1 MPCSE
6 KRARLLLA
14 RGRARIH
21 RLTPF
26 TIRLVNRTVEQSVLQ
41 PVRIKLDPGSRTTGI
56 ALVRDGETGRTA
68 HVLFLAELH
77 HRGQVIRDALTQ
89 RRAFRRRRRTANLRY
104 RAKRFYNRTRPEGW
118 IAPSLRHRIE
128 TTVSWVNR
136 LRRWTPVAAISQELV
151 RFDTQ
156 KLQNPEISGV
166 EYQKGTLFGLEVR
179 EYLLEKWNRACAY
192 CGARNVPLEIEHIQ
206 PRSRGGSDR
215 VSNLTLACDRCNKR
229 KGNKS
234 IEEFLAHDP
243 KRLAQVKAQAKSP
256 LKDAAAVNSTRWTL
270 WRQLRDMDLEIEVG
284 TGGRTKW
291 NRTRLGLPKTHALD
305 AVCVGDVKAVQG
317 WAVPVLQVKA
327 AGHGSYQ
334 RTRLDRFGFPRGC
347 LIRQKRVQGFQ
358 IGDLVKAAISKGIKA
373 GIYVGRVAVRA
384 SGSFNVQT
392 AHGVVEGISYRYCR
406 LLQRADGYG
415 YFVQLCGI
423 ALGKEELREAA

>member
-1 MPCSE
+1 MAVFVLDRRKRPLMPCSE

-156 KLQNPEISGV
+156 KLQNP
-166 EYQKGTLFGLEVR
+166 
-179 EYLLEKWNRACAY
+179 
-192 CGARNVPLEIEHIQ
+192 
-206 PRSRGGSDR
+206 
-215 VSNLTLACDRCNKR
+215 
-229 KGNKS
+229 
-234 IEEFLAHDP
+234 
-243 KRLAQVKAQAKSP
+243 
-256 LKDAAAVNSTRWTL
+256 
-270 WRQLRDMDLEIEVG
+270 
-284 TGGRTKW
+284 
-291 NRTRLGLPKTHALD
+291 
-305 AVCVGDVKAVQG
+305 
-317 WAVPVLQVKA
+317 
-327 AGHGSYQ
+327 
-334 RTRLDRFGFPRGC
+334 
-347 LIRQKRVQGFQ
+347 
-358 IGDLVKAAISKGIKA
+358 
-373 GIYVGRVAVRA
+373 
-384 SGSFNVQT
+384 
-392 AHGVVEGISYRYCR
+392 
-406 LLQRADGYG
+406 
-415 YFVQLCGI
+415 
-423 ALGKEELREAA
+423 